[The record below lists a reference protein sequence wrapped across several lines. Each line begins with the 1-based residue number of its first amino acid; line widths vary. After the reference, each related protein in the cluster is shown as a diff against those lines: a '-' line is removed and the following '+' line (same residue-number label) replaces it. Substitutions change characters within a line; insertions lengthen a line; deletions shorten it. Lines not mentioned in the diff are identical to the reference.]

1 MQRQISWREAESLLV
16 LPESDRELIGLAQT
30 GNREA
35 FDGLVAMH
43 QERVFNL
50 AFRILENRDDAADVQ
65 QETFLNAWRALG
77 KFRGQASF
85 ATWLHRI
92 TVNLCLSRKR
102 RRDWDEISYSDDM
115 PPDQAGPDCAERAD
129 TAIIVRKAL
138 MGLPSHHRAFIVLRE
153 VEERPFDE
161 IAQIM
166 GCSVQSACVRASR
179 ARKFLRERLAPQ
191 LAEEEL

>member
-1 MQRQISWREAESLLV
+1 MLV
-16 LPESDRELIGLAQT
+16 LSESDRELIELAQT

-35 FDGLVAMH
+35 FDRLVAMH
-43 QERVFNL
+43 QQRVFNL
-50 AFRILENRDDAADVQ
+50 AFRILENREDAADVQ
-65 QETFLNAWRALG
+65 QETFLNAWRSLG

-102 RRDWDEISYSDDM
+102 RRGWDEISYSDDM

-129 TAIIVRKAL
+129 TAIIVRKTLA
-138 MGLPSHHRAFIVLRE
+138 GLPSHHRAFIVLRE
-153 VEERPFDE
+153 VEERSFEE

-179 ARKFLRERLAPQ
+179 ARHFLRERLAPQ